1 MGKRRQSLQKKLAL
15 VFVVIIIC
23 IMLIALM
30 LYSRTVNVIRRET
43 YEKME
48 SQAEY
53 YQELLETEI
62 QYSLDLQLGFFAN
75 RKLVFLGRPNSGLDA
90 YEERDSVLD
99 VQERIWIIAQ
109 SSRLLQDGVLYI
121 PHTNYYISSS
131 DIRRMTAQ
139 DLKEMENYLANS
151 GTDLQYDGEN
161 FYSVRTGETGS
172 TVSKDP
178 NFVFVITFS
187 SKQIEENLS
196 LFNTASKGGAFLY
209 DEQEDILLE
218 SSGGCPARD
227 IWMQL
232 SRQEDGSFQSVQRA
246 RVNGDDYLVLVGSQ
260 GPMGVFVQYV
270 EEAPLMAEVNR
281 FWGDTLF
288 FLLVM
293 IVLSVLFILYTRRL
307 VHRPIQKLVE
317 AFGRLEEGNLS
328 EHIYHKNNDEFAYI
342 YQSFNDME
350 DRLSKLIDEVY
361 VQKNLVQKAQLKQLQ
376 AQINPHFL
384 YNSFF
389 LLSRRI
395 KRGDDGGAQ
404 ELAGHLGDYFKY
416 LARNS
421 SDYVPLSQETEHARS
436 YAAIQQARFVSR
448 VSVEFGLLPENWR
461 NVLVPRLIIQPL
473 LENAFGHGLE
483 NKVSDGILRVAFAE
497 EETELYITVED
508 NGEECGDEVIADMRS
523 SLEPESG
530 REITGTVN
538 IHRRLQ
544 MYFQG
549 KGGLAISRSQ
559 LGGLAVTIHIP
570 GETERT
576 QEVFA

>member
-209 DEQEDILLE
+209 DEQEVILLE

-307 VHRPIQKLVE
+307 VHRPI
-317 AFGRLEEGNLS
+317 
-328 EHIYHKNNDEFAYI
+328 
-342 YQSFNDME
+342 
-350 DRLSKLIDEVY
+350 
-361 VQKNLVQKAQLKQLQ
+361 
-376 AQINPHFL
+376 
-384 YNSFF
+384 
-389 LLSRRI
+389 
-395 KRGDDGGAQ
+395 
-404 ELAGHLGDYFKY
+404 
-416 LARNS
+416 
-421 SDYVPLSQETEHARS
+421 
-436 YAAIQQARFVSR
+436 
-448 VSVEFGLLPENWR
+448 
-461 NVLVPRLIIQPL
+461 
-473 LENAFGHGLE
+473 
-483 NKVSDGILRVAFAE
+483 
-497 EETELYITVED
+497 
-508 NGEECGDEVIADMRS
+508 
-523 SLEPESG
+523 
-530 REITGTVN
+530 
-538 IHRRLQ
+538 
-544 MYFQG
+544 
-549 KGGLAISRSQ
+549 
-559 LGGLAVTIHIP
+559 
-570 GETERT
+570 
-576 QEVFA
+576 